1 MVLIKPLMTEKLL
14 KLVESENKI
23 AFEVQ
28 RKANKSVIKQAVERM
43 FNVKVVKVNTMI
55 RKNKK
60 IAIVKLAKENPAI
73 DLATQLG
80 II

>member
-23 AFEVQ
+23 AFEVE
-28 RKANKSVIKQAVERM
+28 RKANKSAIKQAVEKM